1 MNWHYDR
8 TALSNK
14 CSEHKIEFVEAK
26 KDNRIIFMCPKMPDK
41 KVKYELSC
49 MIPKD
54 IDACF
59 FETPKMS
66 TADAVT
72 VLLKGIGFTGIM
84 YDRNRK
90 LTIHSEIGIPEDS
103 PFWKEMPELLH
114 KDGYFAGWNITL
126 GKKSV
131 VYNREITKKIQQHD
145 EGDHIINEDDIDKLK
160 IHLGRKMDV
169 LQFIKEMS

>member
-1 MNWHYDR
+1 MNWHYDKK
-8 TALSNK
+8 ALSK
-14 CSEHKIEFVEAK
+14 RCSEHRIEFVEAK
-26 KDNRIIFMCPKMPDK
+26 KDNRIIFMCPKMPNIQVK
-41 KVKYELSC
+41 KELSC

-84 YDRNRK
+84 YDNNRK
-90 LTIHSEIGIPEDS
+90 LTIHSEIEIPEDS

-114 KDGYFAGWNITL
+114 KDGYFAGWDITL
-126 GKKSV
+126 GKKSIT
-131 VYNREITKKIQQHD
+131 YNREITKKIQQHG
-145 EGDHIINEDDIDKLK
+145 ERDHTINKDDIEKLT
-160 IHLGRKMDV
+160 IQLGRNLDV
-169 LQFIKEMS
+169 LDFIKEMS